1 MSKESHLPPF
11 RIRPRFQVE
20 LPMCTEDISKKIKQ
34 CLADEN
40 AKCTGVTMPGFAKL
54 KIPREDRHY
63 WSPQLSISVEKKE
76 DEVGCTLYGLYG
88 PAPTVWTM
96 FVFFYVII
104 GFALLAVSIMGYTNY
119 TLGRPSGILW
129 LVPVLLAVLLSVF
142 LVSYFGQRLGHDQM
156 ERLHNFLE
164 DCLGRE
170 IDAAEHVG

>member
-1 MSKESHLPPF
+1 MYPLWPVRPGPHCLDDVRLFLCHHRLRPF
-11 RIRPRFQVE
+11 GRF
-20 LPMCTEDISKKIKQ
+20 D
-34 CLADEN
+34 N
-40 AKCTGVTMPGFAKL
+40 
-54 KIPREDRHY
+54 
-63 WSPQLSISVEKKE
+63 
-76 DEVGCTLYGLYG
+76 GLHE
-88 PAPTVWTM
+88 
-96 FVFFYVII
+96 F
-104 GFALLAVSIMGYTNY
+104 